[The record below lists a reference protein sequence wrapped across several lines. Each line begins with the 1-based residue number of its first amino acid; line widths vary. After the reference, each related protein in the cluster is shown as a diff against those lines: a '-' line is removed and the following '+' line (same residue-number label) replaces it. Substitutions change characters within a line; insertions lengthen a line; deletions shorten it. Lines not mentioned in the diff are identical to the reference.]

1 MSNST
6 SQTDTNTDDVSAI
19 YISNLIGIYTRI
31 LQSGSYLN
39 SKEEDAVII
48 NEILVRAASYPE
60 FRNQLIRQPSNVLAQ
75 YDISEEAK
83 SIIENSINDLTQ

>member
-1 MSNST
+1 
-6 SQTDTNTDDVSAI
+6 
-19 YISNLIGIYTRI
+19 
-31 LQSGSYLN
+31 LQSGFYLK

-48 NEILVRAASYPE
+48 NEILVRAAGDPE

-75 YDISEEAK
+75 YNISDEAK